1 MIRSNYEGSQT
12 NNSLNLKYFAQIHF
26 AQIHSLLKKVV
37 LTSSFFASY
46 SRTPYKC
53 VGWNQQA
60 EKIESLIGI
69 LDVGYERLVGKFSQ
83 KAVIILVR

>member
-1 MIRSNYEGSQT
+1 M
-12 NNSLNLKYFAQIHF
+12 
-26 AQIHSLLKKVV
+26 V
-37 LTSSFFASY
+37 LTSRFFASY

-69 LDVGYERLVGKFSQ
+69 LDVGYDRLVGKFSQ
-83 KAVIILVR
+83 KTVIILVR